1 MRILNQ
7 KKVWIYTEETC
18 CVYIV
23 FKESVLTEDEKFET
37 EIPRNIE
44 IAFQK

>member
-7 KKVWIYTEETC
+7 KNVWIYAEEI

-23 FKESVLTEDEKFET
+23 FKESVLKENEKFET
-37 EIPRNIE
+37 EISRNVG